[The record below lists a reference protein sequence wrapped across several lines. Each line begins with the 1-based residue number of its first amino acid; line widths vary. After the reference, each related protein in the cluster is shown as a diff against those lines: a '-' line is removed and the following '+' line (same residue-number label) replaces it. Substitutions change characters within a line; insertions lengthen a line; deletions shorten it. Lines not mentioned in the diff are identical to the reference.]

1 MTTEQKV
8 KNSDNNNMTN
18 PVIIETTYEKVLS
31 IINRVKDFIKKSSSN
46 ASKLI
51 EELEW
56 VIKVITNKS
65 LYSYE
70 LTQEKLSKQNA
81 EYEKF
86 INFVAKYNEEVLE
99 MNKKHDIVSSIFN
112 LGKKGEILLKPSL
125 CLNKILPHE
134 LQNLDERVEKEKRS
148 RQKNFI
154 YVFGNYVLDLYYK
167 EREKKRES
175 IGLIEDTES
184 FEKNKASININIDDH
199 VDNKKKNKFKSRQKS
214 DNILKEETTNN
225 FLQKYKTYENSFFQ
239 NDLKTDLTIKGKDK
253 RNNNIHRIKIFTE
266 RDKQK
271 SNYSTLKLKKIN
283 NKNLFCNFSQK
294 KLHSSVIKLTKH
306 EKETFNSIKKA
317 MKNYF
322 FKFTNSGSQNSN
334 FFPYEKNNFN
344 ININSNNNRNLYKT
358 SYNNNNI
365 YNIYIN
371 NESYK
376 RNKSIDSNNNTEKG
390 YKLYKTYK
398 YGSFPHNISNR
409 NKSDIKNNKKG
420 KENNSIFKN
429 QKSVKNINVDSN
441 NYKFAFFN
449 FENYY
454 LNKNN
459 KNKSLKK
466 MKIES
471 ENKAKF
477 FMRGNSNNNIN
488 IFKTKIN
495 NRNSNQFLI
504 EENNNIEEGKNRT
517 KEEINEENSK
527 KELDNH
533 IYLKSLVDK
542 FITDIK
548 MITDK
553 DFNIFDFQKK
563 VSYKNVLPIMGYIIL
578 KTLGLFD
585 SKIISTRKLN
595 SFLYTVSNNYKE
607 TTLYHNSLHGAD
619 VTQSL
624 CIFFLSTNA
633 EEICETSVLDLL
645 GMIVSAM
652 GHDLGHPGL
661 NNNFHINASTELGIT
676 YNDAS
681 CLENYHSSF
690 LFRILRK
697 EENNILSKLSV
708 QNYKTIRKRM
718 ISQILATDMANHGEV
733 ISLIRSKIKS
743 WKENGQ
749 SRFNLLSGNEKT
761 KFDEQQLLLNYL
773 IHMADLGHN
782 CKKFEIS
789 IEWIKLLTEEFWR
802 QGDQERAKGLPI
814 SFLCDRQKID
824 VPASQVG
831 FLRGFILS
839 SFDCLVAIFPEL
851 KYTIDNAEDNIKR
864 WTKLQNEKRKFG
876 WTPKK
881 EKTNEEREDNI
892 NEEKKN
898 EDIEK

>member
-8 KNSDNNNMTN
+8 KNSDKNNMTS

-31 IINRVKDFIKKSSSN
+31 IINKVKDFIKKSSSN
-46 ASKLI
+46 TNKLI

-86 INFVAKYNEEVLE
+86 ISFVTKYNEEVLM
-99 MNKKHDIVSSIFN
+99 MNKKHDIVSSIFS

-125 CLNKILPHE
+125 CLKKILPNE
-134 LQNLDERVEKEKRS
+134 LQNMDERVEKEKRS

-154 YVFGNYVLDLYYK
+154 NVFGNYVLDLYYK
-167 EREKKRES
+167 YIEKRRES
-175 IGLIEDTES
+175 IEFIEDTES
-184 FEKNKASININIDDH
+184 IEKNKGSININIDEQ
-199 VDNKKKNKFKSRQKS
+199 VNNKKKNKFKSRQKS
-214 DNILKEETTNN
+214 DDILKEENN
-225 FLQKYKTYENSFFQ
+225 YLKKYKTYENSFFQ
-239 NDLKTDLTIKGKDK
+239 NDLKTDLTIKSKDK
-253 RNNNIHRIKIFTE
+253 KNNNIHRIKIFSE
-266 RDKQK
+266 RDKQA
-271 SNYSTLKLKKIN
+271 SNYSKLKLKKIN
-283 NKNLFCNFSQK
+283 NKNLFYNFSQK
-294 KLHSSVIKLTKH
+294 KLYSSVIKLTKH

-371 NESYK
+371 NETYK
-376 RNKSIDSNNNTEKG
+376 KSKSNNNNKGKG
-390 YKLYKTYK
+390 YMLYKTYK
-398 YGSFPHNISNR
+398 YGSLPHNNSNR
-409 NKSDIKNNKKG
+409 NKSEINKNKKA
-420 KENNSIFKN
+420 KENNCIFKN
-429 QKSVKNINVDSN
+429 QKSAKNINVDSN
-441 NYKFAFFN
+441 NYKITFFN

-454 LNKNN
+454 LNRNN
-459 KNKSLKK
+459 KNKSKN
-466 MKIES
+466 KI
-471 ENKAKF
+471 KL
-477 FMRGNSNNNIN
+477 FMRRNTNNNIN

-495 NRNSNQFLI
+495 SKNSTLINNNQFLI
-504 EENNNIEEGKNRT
+504 EEKNNIEENKNHT
-517 KEEINEENSK
+517 KEEIKEENSK
-527 KELDNH
+527 KEFGNH
-533 IYLKSLVDK
+533 VYVKSLVDK

-585 SKIISTRKLN
+585 SKIISIRKLN
-595 SFLYTVSNNYKE
+595 SFLYTISNNYKQ

-624 CIFFLSTNA
+624 CIFFLNTNA

-697 EENNILSKLSV
+697 EENNILSKLSI

-749 SRFNLLSGNEKT
+749 SRFNLLSGNDKT
-761 KFDEQQLLLNYL
+761 KFDEQQILLNYL

-824 VPASQVG
+824 VPASQIG

-851 KYTIDNAEDNIKR
+851 KYTIDNAEDNIRR
-864 WTKLQNEKRKFG
+864 WTKLQDEKRKFG

-881 EKTNEEREDNI
+881 GKTKEEEEEEDNMDKEKN
-892 NEEKKN
+892 NENNEK
-898 EDIEK
+898 

>member
-8 KNSDNNNMTN
+8 KNSDKNNMTS

-31 IINRVKDFIKKSSSN
+31 IINKVKDFIKKSSSN
-46 ASKLI
+46 TNKLI

-86 INFVAKYNEEVLE
+86 ISFVTKYNEEVLM
-99 MNKKHDIVSSIFN
+99 MNKKHDIVSSIFS

-125 CLNKILPHE
+125 CLKKILPNE
-134 LQNLDERVEKEKRS
+134 LQNMDERVEKEKRS

-154 YVFGNYVLDLYYK
+154 NVFGNYVLDLYYK
-167 EREKKRES
+167 YIEKRRES
-175 IGLIEDTES
+175 IEFIEDTES
-184 FEKNKASININIDDH
+184 IEKNKGSININIDEQ
-199 VDNKKKNKFKSRQKS
+199 VNNKKKNKFKSRQKS
-214 DNILKEETTNN
+214 DDILKEENN
-225 FLQKYKTYENSFFQ
+225 YLKKYKTYENSFFQ
-239 NDLKTDLTIKGKDK
+239 NDLKTDLTIKSKDK
-253 RNNNIHRIKIFTE
+253 KNNNIHRIKIFSE
-266 RDKQK
+266 RDKQA
-271 SNYSTLKLKKIN
+271 SNYSKLKLKKIN
-283 NKNLFCNFSQK
+283 NKNLFYNFSQK
-294 KLHSSVIKLTKH
+294 KLYSSVIKLTKH

-371 NESYK
+371 NETYK
-376 RNKSIDSNNNTEKG
+376 KSKSNNNNKGKG
-390 YKLYKTYK
+390 YMLYKTYK
-398 YGSFPHNISNR
+398 YGSLPHNNSNR
-409 NKSDIKNNKKG
+409 NKSEINKNKKA
-420 KENNSIFKN
+420 KENNCIFKN
-429 QKSVKNINVDSN
+429 QKSAKNINVDSN
-441 NYKFAFFN
+441 NYKITFFN

-454 LNKNN
+454 LNRNN
-459 KNKSLKK
+459 KNKSKN
-466 MKIES
+466 KI
-471 ENKAKF
+471 KL
-477 FMRGNSNNNIN
+477 FMRRNTNNNIN

-495 NRNSNQFLI
+495 SKNSTLINNNQFLI
-504 EENNNIEEGKNRT
+504 EEKNNIEENKNHT
-517 KEEINEENSK
+517 KEEIKEENSK
-527 KELDNH
+527 KEFGNH
-533 IYLKSLVDK
+533 VYVKSLVDK
-542 FITDIK
+542 FIADIK

-553 DFNIFDFQKK
+553 DFNILKKKKK

-585 SKIISTRKLN
+585 SKIISIRKLN
-595 SFLYTVSNNYKE
+595 SFLYTISNNYKQ

-624 CIFFLSTNA
+624 CIFFLNTNA

-697 EENNILSKLSV
+697 EENNILSKLSI

-749 SRFNLLSGNEKT
+749 SRFNLLSGNDKT
-761 KFDEQQLLLNYL
+761 KFDEQQILLNYL

-824 VPASQVG
+824 VPASQIG

-851 KYTIDNAEDNIKR
+851 KYTIDNAEDNIRR
-864 WTKLQNEKRKFG
+864 WTKLQDEKRKFG

-881 EKTNEEREDNI
+881 GKTKEEEEEEDNMDK
-892 NEEKKN
+892 EKKN
-898 EDIEK
+898 ENNDK

>member
-8 KNSDNNNMTN
+8 KNSDKNNMTS

-31 IINRVKDFIKKSSSN
+31 IINKVKDFIKKSSSN
-46 ASKLI
+46 TNKLI

-86 INFVAKYNEEVLE
+86 ISFVTKYNEEVLM
-99 MNKKHDIVSSIFN
+99 MNKKHDIVSSIFS

-125 CLNKILPHE
+125 CLKKILPNE
-134 LQNLDERVEKEKRS
+134 LQNMDERVEKEKRS

-154 YVFGNYVLDLYYK
+154 NVFGNYVLDLYYK
-167 EREKKRES
+167 YIEKRRES
-175 IGLIEDTES
+175 IEFIEDTES
-184 FEKNKASININIDDH
+184 IEKNKGSNNINIDEQ
-199 VDNKKKNKFKSRQKS
+199 VNNKKKNKFKSRQKS
-214 DNILKEETTNN
+214 DDILKEENN
-225 FLQKYKTYENSFFQ
+225 YLKKYKTYENSFFQ
-239 NDLKTDLTIKGKDK
+239 NDLKTDLTIKSKDK
-253 RNNNIHRIKIFTE
+253 KNNNIHRIKIFSE
-266 RDKQK
+266 RDKQA
-271 SNYSTLKLKKIN
+271 SNYSKLKLKKIN
-283 NKNLFCNFSQK
+283 NKNLFYNFSQK
-294 KLHSSVIKLTKH
+294 KLYSSVIKLTKH

-322 FKFTNSGSQNSN
+322 FKFTNCGSQNSN

-371 NESYK
+371 NETYK
-376 RNKSIDSNNNTEKG
+376 KSKSNNNNKGKG
-390 YKLYKTYK
+390 YMLYKTYK
-398 YGSFPHNISNR
+398 YGSLPHNNSNR
-409 NKSDIKNNKKG
+409 NKSEINKNKKA
-420 KENNSIFKN
+420 KENNCIFKN
-429 QKSVKNINVDSN
+429 QKSAKNINVDSN
-441 NYKFAFFN
+441 NYKITFFN

-454 LNKNN
+454 LNRNN
-459 KNKSLKK
+459 KNKSKN
-466 MKIES
+466 KI
-471 ENKAKF
+471 KL
-477 FMRGNSNNNIN
+477 FMRRNTNNNIN

-495 NRNSNQFLI
+495 SKNSTLINNNQFLI
-504 EENNNIEEGKNRT
+504 EEKNNIEENKNHT
-517 KEEINEENSK
+517 KEEIKEENSK
-527 KELDNH
+527 KEFGNH
-533 IYLKSLVDK
+533 VYVKSLVDK

-585 SKIISTRKLN
+585 SKIISIRKLN
-595 SFLYTVSNNYKE
+595 SFLYTISNNYKQ

-624 CIFFLSTNA
+624 CIFFLNTNA

-697 EENNILSKLSV
+697 EENNILSKLSI

-749 SRFNLLSGNEKT
+749 SRFNLLSGNDKT
-761 KFDEQQLLLNYL
+761 KFDEQQILLNYL

-824 VPASQVG
+824 VPASQIG

-851 KYTIDNAEDNIKR
+851 KYTIDNAEDNIRR
-864 WTKLQNEKRKFG
+864 WTKLQDEKRKFG

-881 EKTNEEREDNI
+881 GKTKEEEEEEDNMDKEKN
-892 NEEKKN
+892 NENNEK
-898 EDIEK
+898 

>member
-8 KNSDNNNMTN
+8 KNSDKNNMTS

-31 IINRVKDFIKKSSSN
+31 IINKVKDFIKKSSSN
-46 ASKLI
+46 TNKLI

-86 INFVAKYNEEVLE
+86 ISFVTKYNEEVLM
-99 MNKKHDIVSSIFN
+99 MNKKHDIVSSIFS

-125 CLNKILPHE
+125 CLKKILPNE
-134 LQNLDERVEKEKRS
+134 LQNMDERVEKEKRS

-154 YVFGNYVLDLYYK
+154 NVFGNYVLDLYYK
-167 EREKKRES
+167 YIEKRRES
-175 IGLIEDTES
+175 IEFIEDTES
-184 FEKNKASININIDDH
+184 IEKNKGSININIDEQ
-199 VDNKKKNKFKSRQKS
+199 VNNKKKNKFKSRQKS
-214 DNILKEETTNN
+214 DDILKEENN
-225 FLQKYKTYENSFFQ
+225 YLKKYKTYENSFFQ
-239 NDLKTDLTIKGKDK
+239 NDLKTDLTIKSKDK
-253 RNNNIHRIKIFTE
+253 KNNNIHRIKIFSE
-266 RDKQK
+266 RDKQA
-271 SNYSTLKLKKIN
+271 SNYSKLKLKKIN
-283 NKNLFCNFSQK
+283 NKNLFYNFSQK
-294 KLHSSVIKLTKH
+294 KLYSSVIKLTKH

-371 NESYK
+371 NETYK
-376 RNKSIDSNNNTEKG
+376 KSKSNNNNKGKG
-390 YKLYKTYK
+390 YMLYKTYK
-398 YGSFPHNISNR
+398 YGSLPHNNSNR
-409 NKSDIKNNKKG
+409 NKSEINKNKKA
-420 KENNSIFKN
+420 KENNCIFKN
-429 QKSVKNINVDSN
+429 QKSAKNINVDSN
-441 NYKFAFFN
+441 NYKITFFN

-454 LNKNN
+454 LNRNN
-459 KNKSLKK
+459 KNKSKN
-466 MKIES
+466 KI
-471 ENKAKF
+471 KL
-477 FMRGNSNNNIN
+477 FMRRNTNNNIN

-495 NRNSNQFLI
+495 SKNSTLINNNQFLI
-504 EENNNIEEGKNRT
+504 EEKNNIEENKNHT
-517 KEEINEENSK
+517 KEEIKEENSK
-527 KELDNH
+527 KEFGNH
-533 IYLKSLVDK
+533 VYVKSLVDK
-542 FITDIK
+542 FIADIK

-585 SKIISTRKLN
+585 SKIISIRKLN
-595 SFLYTVSNNYKE
+595 SFLYTISNNYKQ

-624 CIFFLSTNA
+624 CIFFLNTNA

-697 EENNILSKLSV
+697 EENNILSKLSI

-749 SRFNLLSGNEKT
+749 SRFNLLSGNDKT
-761 KFDEQQLLLNYL
+761 KFDEQQILLNYL

-824 VPASQVG
+824 VPASQIG

-851 KYTIDNAEDNIKR
+851 KYTIDNAEDNIRR
-864 WTKLQNEKRKFG
+864 WTKLQDEKRKFG

-881 EKTNEEREDNI
+881 GKTKEEEEEEDNMDK
-892 NEEKKN
+892 EKKN
-898 EDIEK
+898 ENNDK

>member
-8 KNSDNNNMTN
+8 KNSDKNNMTS

-31 IINRVKDFIKKSSSN
+31 IINKVKDFIKKSSSN
-46 ASKLI
+46 TNKLI

-86 INFVAKYNEEVLE
+86 ISFVTKYNEEVLM
-99 MNKKHDIVSSIFN
+99 MNKKHDIVSSIFS

-125 CLNKILPHE
+125 CLKKILPNE
-134 LQNLDERVEKEKRS
+134 LQNMDERVEKEKRS

-154 YVFGNYVLDLYYK
+154 NVFGNYVLDLYYK
-167 EREKKRES
+167 YIEKRRES
-175 IGLIEDTES
+175 IEFIEDTES
-184 FEKNKASININIDDH
+184 IEKNKGSININIDEQ
-199 VDNKKKNKFKSRQKS
+199 VNNKKKNKFKSRQKS
-214 DNILKEETTNN
+214 DDILKEENN
-225 FLQKYKTYENSFFQ
+225 YLKKYKTYENSFFQ
-239 NDLKTDLTIKGKDK
+239 NDLKTDLTIKSKDK
-253 RNNNIHRIKIFTE
+253 KNNNIHRIKIFSE
-266 RDKQK
+266 RDKQA
-271 SNYSTLKLKKIN
+271 SNYSKLKLKKIN
-283 NKNLFCNFSQK
+283 NKNLFYNFSQK
-294 KLHSSVIKLTKH
+294 KLYSSVIKLTKH

-371 NESYK
+371 NETYK
-376 RNKSIDSNNNTEKG
+376 KSKSNNNNKGKG
-390 YKLYKTYK
+390 YMLYKTYK
-398 YGSFPHNISNR
+398 YGSLPHNNSNR
-409 NKSDIKNNKKG
+409 NKSEINKNKKA
-420 KENNSIFKN
+420 KENNCIFKN
-429 QKSVKNINVDSN
+429 QKSAKNINVDSN
-441 NYKFAFFN
+441 NYKITFFN

-454 LNKNN
+454 LNRNN
-459 KNKSLKK
+459 KNKSKN
-466 MKIES
+466 KI
-471 ENKAKF
+471 KL
-477 FMRGNSNNNIN
+477 FMRRNTNNNIN

-495 NRNSNQFLI
+495 SKNSTLINNNQFLI
-504 EENNNIEEGKNRT
+504 EEKNNIEENKNHT
-517 KEEINEENSK
+517 KEEIKEENSK
-527 KELDNH
+527 KEFGNH
-533 IYLKSLVDK
+533 VYVKSLVDK

-585 SKIISTRKLN
+585 SKIISIRKLN
-595 SFLYTVSNNYKE
+595 SFLYTISNNYKQ

-624 CIFFLSTNA
+624 CIFFLNTNA

-697 EENNILSKLSV
+697 EENNILSKLSI

-749 SRFNLLSGNEKT
+749 SRFNLLSGNDKT
-761 KFDEQQLLLNYL
+761 KFDEQQILLNYL

-824 VPASQVG
+824 VPASQIG

-851 KYTIDNAEDNIKR
+851 KYTIDNAEDNIRR
-864 WTKLQNEKRKFG
+864 WTKLQDEKRKFG

-881 EKTNEEREDNI
+881 EKTKEEEEKEEDNI
-892 NEEKKN
+892 NEEKMK
-898 EDIEK
+898 IEKSNF

>member
-8 KNSDNNNMTN
+8 KNSDKNNMTS

-31 IINRVKDFIKKSSSN
+31 IINKVKDFIKKSSSN
-46 ASKLI
+46 TNKLI

-86 INFVAKYNEEVLE
+86 ISFVTKYNEEVLM
-99 MNKKHDIVSSIFN
+99 MNKKHDIVSSIFS

-125 CLNKILPHE
+125 CLKKILPNE
-134 LQNLDERVEKEKRS
+134 LQNMDERVEKEKRS

-154 YVFGNYVLDLYYK
+154 NVFGNYVLDLYYK
-167 EREKKRES
+167 YIEKRRES
-175 IGLIEDTES
+175 IEFIEDTES
-184 FEKNKASININIDDH
+184 IEKNKGSININIDEQ
-199 VDNKKKNKFKSRQKS
+199 VNNKKKNKFKSRQKS
-214 DNILKEETTNN
+214 DDILKEENN
-225 FLQKYKTYENSFFQ
+225 YLKKYKTYENSFFQ
-239 NDLKTDLTIKGKDK
+239 NDLKTDLTIKSKDK
-253 RNNNIHRIKIFTE
+253 KNNNIHRIKIFSE
-266 RDKQK
+266 RDKQA
-271 SNYSTLKLKKIN
+271 SNYSKLKLKKIN
-283 NKNLFCNFSQK
+283 NKNLFYNFSQK
-294 KLHSSVIKLTKH
+294 KLYSSVIKLTKH

-371 NESYK
+371 NETYK
-376 RNKSIDSNNNTEKG
+376 KSKSNNNNKGKG
-390 YKLYKTYK
+390 YMLYKTYK
-398 YGSFPHNISNR
+398 YGSLPHNNSNR
-409 NKSDIKNNKKG
+409 NKSDINKNKKA
-420 KENNSIFKN
+420 KENNCFFKN
-429 QKSVKNINVDSN
+429 QKSAKNINVDSN
-441 NYKFAFFN
+441 NYKITFFN

-454 LNKNN
+454 LNRNN
-459 KNKSLKK
+459 KNKSKN
-466 MKIES
+466 KI
-471 ENKAKF
+471 KL
-477 FMRGNSNNNIN
+477 FMRRNTNNNIN

-495 NRNSNQFLI
+495 SKNSTLINNNQFLI
-504 EENNNIEEGKNRT
+504 EEKNNIEENKNHT
-517 KEEINEENSK
+517 KEEIKEENSK
-527 KELDNH
+527 KEFGNH
-533 IYLKSLVDK
+533 VYVKSLVDK
-542 FITDIK
+542 FIADIK

-585 SKIISTRKLN
+585 SKIISIRKLN
-595 SFLYTVSNNYKE
+595 SFLYTISNNYKQ

-624 CIFFLSTNA
+624 CIFFLNTNA

-697 EENNILSKLSV
+697 EENNILSKLSI

-749 SRFNLLSGNEKT
+749 SRFNLLSGNDKT

-824 VPASQVG
+824 VPASQIG

-851 KYTIDNAEDNIKR
+851 KYTIDNAEDNIRR
-864 WTKLQNEKRKFG
+864 WTKLQDEKRKFG

-881 EKTNEEREDNI
+881 GKTKEEEEEEDNM
-892 NEEKKN
+892 NEDKKN
-898 EDIEK
+898 ENNEK

>member
-1 MTTEQKV
+1 MATEQKV
-8 KNSDNNNMTN
+8 KNTDDKNKTN
-18 PVIIETTYEKVLS
+18 VVIIETTYEKVLS
-31 IINRVKDFIKKSSSN
+31 IINKVKDFIKKSSSN

-86 INFVAKYNEEVLE
+86 ISFVTKYNEEVLM

-112 LGKKGEILLKPSL
+112 LGKNGELLLKPSL
-125 CLNKILPHE
+125 CLKKFLPHE
-134 LQNLDERVEKEKRS
+134 LQNIDERVEKEKRS

-154 YVFGNYVLDLYYK
+154 NVFGNYVLDLYYK
-167 EREKKRES
+167 DIEKRRES
-175 IGLIEDTES
+175 IELIEETES
-184 FEKNKASININIDDH
+184 IEKNKVSINVNIDEQE
-199 VDNKKKNKFKSRQKS
+199 DNRKKNKFKSRQKS
-214 DNILKEETTNN
+214 DDILKEETNY
-225 FLQKYKTYENSFFQ
+225 LKKYKTYENSFFQ
-239 NDLKTDLTIKGKDK
+239 NDLKTDTTIKSKDK
-253 RNNNIHRIKIFTE
+253 KKNNIHKIKIFTE
-266 RDKQK
+266 RDRQA
-271 SNYSTLKLKKIN
+271 SNYSKLKKIN
-283 NKNLFCNFSQK
+283 NKNLFYNFSQK
-294 KLHSSVIKLTKH
+294 KLYSNVIKLTKH
-306 EKETFNSIKKA
+306 EKETFKSIKKA

-371 NESYK
+371 NETYK
-376 RNKSIDSNNNTEKG
+376 KSRSNNNNQEKG
-390 YKLYKTYK
+390 YMLYKTYK
-398 YGSFPHNISNR
+398 YGSLPHNISNR
-409 NKSDIKNNKKG
+409 NKSDIKKNKKG

-441 NYKFAFFN
+441 NYKISLFN

-459 KNKSLKK
+459 KNKFLKK
-466 MKIES
+466 LKIES
-471 ENKAKF
+471 ENKTKL

-495 NRNSNQFLI
+495 SKNSALINNNQYLI
-504 EENNNIEEGKNRT
+504 EENKNLT
-517 KEEINEENSK
+517 KEEIKGENSK
-527 KELDNH
+527 REIDNH

-548 MITDK
+548 MVTDK
-553 DFNIFDFQKK
+553 DFNIFEFQKK

-595 SFLYTVSNNYKE
+595 SFLYTISNNYKE

-624 CIFFLSTNA
+624 CIFFLNTNA

-645 GMIVSAM
+645 GMIISAM

-661 NNNFHINASTELGIT
+661 NNNFHINASTELAIT

-749 SRFNLLSGNEKT
+749 SRFNLLSGNDKT

-782 CKKFEIS
+782 CKKFDIS

-802 QGDQERAKGLPI
+802 QGDQERSKGLPI

-851 KYTIDNAEDNIKR
+851 KYTIDNAEDNIRR
-864 WTKLQNEKRKFG
+864 WTKLQDEKRKFG

-881 EKTNEEREDNI
+881 EKTKEEDQE
-892 NEEKKN
+892 
-898 EDIEK
+898 

>member
-1 MTTEQKV
+1 MATEQV
-8 KNSDNNNMTN
+8 KNSDNNNMTS

-31 IINRVKDFIKKSSSN
+31 IINKVKNFIKKFSSN
-46 ASKLI
+46 SNKLI

-70 LTQEKLSKQNA
+70 LNQEKLSKQNA

-86 INFVAKYNEEVLE
+86 ISFVEKYNEEVIE

-125 CLNKILPHE
+125 CLKKILPHE
-134 LQNLDERVEKEKRS
+134 LQNIDERVEKGKRS

-154 YVFGNYVLDLYYK
+154 NVFGNYILDLYYK
-167 EREKKRES
+167 EIEKRRES
-175 IGLIEDTES
+175 IELIEDTES
-184 FEKNKASININIDDH
+184 IEKNKASIYIDEQE
-199 VDNKKKNKFKSRQKS
+199 DNKKKNKFKSRQKS
-214 DNILKEETTNN
+214 DDILKEETNY
-225 FLQKYKTYENSFFQ
+225 LKKYKTFEKSFFQ
-239 NDLKTDLTIKGKDK
+239 NDLKADLTIKSKDK
-253 RNNNIHRIKIFTE
+253 KSNNIHRIKIFTE
-266 RDKQK
+266 RDKQT
-271 SNYSTLKLKKIN
+271 SNYSKLKLKKIN
-283 NKNLFCNFSQK
+283 NKNLFYNFSQK
-294 KLHSSVIKLTKH
+294 KLYSSVIKLTKN

-334 FFPYEKNNFN
+334 FYPYEKNNFN
-344 ININSNNNRNLYKT
+344 ININNNNNRNLYKT

-371 NESYK
+371 NETYK
-376 RNKSIDSNNNTEKG
+376 KSQSNNNNNNIEKG
-390 YKLYKTYK
+390 YMLYKSYK
-398 YGSFPHNISNR
+398 YGSLPHNISNR
-409 NKSDIKNNKKG
+409 NKSDIKKHKKS
-420 KENNSIFKN
+420 KENNFFFKN
-429 QKSVKNINVDSN
+429 QKSVKNINSDSN
-441 NYKFAFFN
+441 NYKIPLFN

-466 MKIES
+466 LKIDS
-471 ENKAKF
+471 ENKIKL
-477 FMRGNSNNNIN
+477 FMRGNSNNNLN
-488 IFKTKIN
+488 IFKAKIN
-495 NRNSNQFLI
+495 NKKNNQQLI
-504 EENNNIEEGKNRT
+504 EEKNNIEENKNQS
-517 KEEINEENSK
+517 KEEIKKESSK
-527 KELDNH
+527 EELDNH
-533 IYLKSLVDK
+533 LYLKSLVDK
-542 FITDIK
+542 FIADIK
-548 MITDK
+548 MVTDK

-624 CIFFLSTNA
+624 CIFFLNTNA

-645 GMIVSAM
+645 GMIISAM

-661 NNNFHINASTELGIT
+661 NNNFHINACTELGIT

-733 ISLIRSKIKS
+733 ISLIRSKIKF

-749 SRFNLLSGNEKT
+749 SRFNLLSGNEKA

-789 IEWIKLLTEEFWR
+789 IEWVKLLTEEFWR
-802 QGDQERAKGLPI
+802 QGDQEREKGLPI

-839 SFDCLVAIFPEL
+839 SFDCLVIIFPEL
-851 KYTIDNAEDNIKR
+851 KYTIDNAEDNIRR
-864 WTKLQNEKRKFG
+864 WTKLQDEKRKLG

-881 EKTNEEREDNI
+881 EKNKEEEEKEEDNI
-892 NEEKKN
+892 NEEKMK
-898 EDIEK
+898 IEKSNF

>member
-8 KNSDNNNMTN
+8 KNSDKNNMTS

-31 IINRVKDFIKKSSSN
+31 IINKVKDFIKKSSSN
-46 ASKLI
+46 TNKLI

-86 INFVAKYNEEVLE
+86 ISFVTKYNEEVLM
-99 MNKKHDIVSSIFN
+99 MNKKHDIVSSIFS

-125 CLNKILPHE
+125 CLKKILPNE
-134 LQNLDERVEKEKRS
+134 LQNMDERVEKEKRS

-154 YVFGNYVLDLYYK
+154 NVFGNYVLDLYYK
-167 EREKKRES
+167 YIEKRRES
-175 IGLIEDTES
+175 IEFIEDTES
-184 FEKNKASININIDDH
+184 IEKNKGSININIDEQ
-199 VDNKKKNKFKSRQKS
+199 VNNKKKNKFKSRQKS
-214 DNILKEETTNN
+214 DDILKEENN
-225 FLQKYKTYENSFFQ
+225 YLKKYKTYENSFFQ
-239 NDLKTDLTIKGKDK
+239 NDLKTDLTIKSKDK
-253 RNNNIHRIKIFTE
+253 KNNNIHRIKIFSE
-266 RDKQK
+266 RDKQA
-271 SNYSTLKLKKIN
+271 SNYSKLKLKKIN
-283 NKNLFCNFSQK
+283 NKNLFYNFSQK
-294 KLHSSVIKLTKH
+294 KLYSSVIKLTKH

-371 NESYK
+371 NETYK
-376 RNKSIDSNNNTEKG
+376 KSKSNNNNKGKG
-390 YKLYKTYK
+390 YMLYKTYK
-398 YGSFPHNISNR
+398 YGSLPHNNSNR
-409 NKSDIKNNKKG
+409 NKSEINKNKKA
-420 KENNSIFKN
+420 KENNCIFKN
-429 QKSVKNINVDSN
+429 QKSAKNINVDSN
-441 NYKFAFFN
+441 NYKITFFN

-454 LNKNN
+454 LNRNN
-459 KNKSLKK
+459 KNKSKN
-466 MKIES
+466 KI
-471 ENKAKF
+471 KL
-477 FMRGNSNNNIN
+477 FMRRNTNNNIN

-495 NRNSNQFLI
+495 SKNSTLINNNQFLI
-504 EENNNIEEGKNRT
+504 EEKNNIEENKNHT
-517 KEEINEENSK
+517 KEEIKEENSK
-527 KELDNH
+527 KEFGNH
-533 IYLKSLVDK
+533 VYVKSLVDK

-585 SKIISTRKLN
+585 SKIISIRKLN
-595 SFLYTVSNNYKE
+595 SFLYTISNNYKQ

-624 CIFFLSTNA
+624 CIFFLNTNA

-697 EENNILSKLSV
+697 EENNILSKLSI

-749 SRFNLLSGNEKT
+749 SRFNLLSGNDKT
-761 KFDEQQLLLNYL
+761 KFDEQQILLNYL

-824 VPASQVG
+824 VPASQIG

-851 KYTIDNAEDNIKR
+851 KYTIDNAEDNISR
-864 WTKLQNEKRKFG
+864 WTKLQDEKRKFG

-881 EKTNEEREDNI
+881 GKTKEEEEEEDNMDKEKN
-892 NEEKKN
+892 NENNEK
-898 EDIEK
+898 

>member
-8 KNSDNNNMTN
+8 KNSDKNNMTS

-31 IINRVKDFIKKSSSN
+31 IINKVKDFIKKSSSN
-46 ASKLI
+46 TNKLI

-86 INFVAKYNEEVLE
+86 ISFVTKYNEEVLM
-99 MNKKHDIVSSIFN
+99 MNKKHDIVSSIFS

-125 CLNKILPHE
+125 CLKKILPNE
-134 LQNLDERVEKEKRS
+134 LQNMDERVEKEKRS

-154 YVFGNYVLDLYYK
+154 NVFGNYVLDLYYK
-167 EREKKRES
+167 YIEKRRES
-175 IGLIEDTES
+175 IEFIEDTES
-184 FEKNKASININIDDH
+184 IEKNKGSINININEQ
-199 VDNKKKNKFKSRQKS
+199 VNNKKKNKFKSRQKS
-214 DNILKEETTNN
+214 DDILKEENN
-225 FLQKYKTYENSFFQ
+225 YLKKYKTYENSFFQ
-239 NDLKTDLTIKGKDK
+239 NDLKTDLTIKSKDK
-253 RNNNIHRIKIFTE
+253 KNNNIHRIKIFSE
-266 RDKQK
+266 RDKQA
-271 SNYSTLKLKKIN
+271 SNYSKLKLKKIN
-283 NKNLFCNFSQK
+283 NKNLFYNFSQK
-294 KLHSSVIKLTKH
+294 KLYSSVIKLTKH

-371 NESYK
+371 NETYK
-376 RNKSIDSNNNTEKG
+376 KSKSNNNNKGKG
-390 YKLYKTYK
+390 YMLYKTYK
-398 YGSFPHNISNR
+398 YGSLPHNNSNR
-409 NKSDIKNNKKG
+409 NKSEINKNKKA
-420 KENNSIFKN
+420 KENNCIFKN
-429 QKSVKNINVDSN
+429 QKSAKNINVDSN
-441 NYKFAFFN
+441 NYKITFFN

-454 LNKNN
+454 LNRNN
-459 KNKSLKK
+459 KNKSKN
-466 MKIES
+466 KI
-471 ENKAKF
+471 KL
-477 FMRGNSNNNIN
+477 FMRRNTNNNIN

-495 NRNSNQFLI
+495 SKNSTLINNNQFLI
-504 EENNNIEEGKNRT
+504 EEKNNIEENKNHT
-517 KEEINEENSK
+517 KEEIKEENSK
-527 KELDNH
+527 KEFGNH
-533 IYLKSLVDK
+533 VYVKSLVDK

-585 SKIISTRKLN
+585 SKIISIRKLN
-595 SFLYTVSNNYKE
+595 SFLYTISNNYKQ

-624 CIFFLSTNA
+624 CIFFLNTNA

-697 EENNILSKLSV
+697 EENNILSKLSI

-749 SRFNLLSGNEKT
+749 SRFNLLSGNDKT
-761 KFDEQQLLLNYL
+761 KFDEQQILLNYL

-824 VPASQVG
+824 VPASQIG

-851 KYTIDNAEDNIKR
+851 KYTIDNAEDNIRR
-864 WTKLQNEKRKFG
+864 WTKLQDEKRKFG

-881 EKTNEEREDNI
+881 GKTKEEEEEEDNMDKEKN
-892 NEEKKN
+892 NENNEK
-898 EDIEK
+898 

>member
-8 KNSDNNNMTN
+8 KNSDKNNMTS

-31 IINRVKDFIKKSSSN
+31 IINKVKDFIKKSSSN
-46 ASKLI
+46 TNKLI

-86 INFVAKYNEEVLE
+86 ISFVTKYNEEVLM
-99 MNKKHDIVSSIFN
+99 MNKKHDIVSSIFS

-125 CLNKILPHE
+125 CLKKILPNE
-134 LQNLDERVEKEKRS
+134 LQNMDERVEKEKRS

-154 YVFGNYVLDLYYK
+154 NVFGNYVLDLYYK
-167 EREKKRES
+167 YIEKRRES
-175 IGLIEDTES
+175 IEFIEDTES
-184 FEKNKASININIDDH
+184 IEKNKGSININIDEQ
-199 VDNKKKNKFKSRQKS
+199 VNNKKKNKFKSRQKS
-214 DNILKEETTNN
+214 DDILKEENN
-225 FLQKYKTYENSFFQ
+225 YLKKYKTYENSFFQ
-239 NDLKTDLTIKGKDK
+239 NDLKTDLTIKSKDK
-253 RNNNIHRIKIFTE
+253 KNNNIHRIKIFSE
-266 RDKQK
+266 RDKQA
-271 SNYSTLKLKKIN
+271 SNYSKLKLKKIN
-283 NKNLFCNFSQK
+283 NKNLFYNFSQK
-294 KLHSSVIKLTKH
+294 KLYSSVIKLTKH

-371 NESYK
+371 NETYK
-376 RNKSIDSNNNTEKG
+376 KSKSNNNNKGKG
-390 YKLYKTYK
+390 YMLYKTYK
-398 YGSFPHNISNR
+398 YGSLPHNNSNR
-409 NKSDIKNNKKG
+409 NKSDINKNKKA
-420 KENNSIFKN
+420 KENNCFFKN
-429 QKSVKNINVDSN
+429 QKSAKNINVDSN
-441 NYKFAFFN
+441 NYKITFFN

-454 LNKNN
+454 LNRNN
-459 KNKSLKK
+459 KNKSKN
-466 MKIES
+466 KI
-471 ENKAKF
+471 KL
-477 FMRGNSNNNIN
+477 FMRRNTNNNIN

-495 NRNSNQFLI
+495 SKNSTLINNNQFLI
-504 EENNNIEEGKNRT
+504 EEKNNIEENKNHT
-517 KEEINEENSK
+517 KEEIKEENSK
-527 KELDNH
+527 KEFGNH
-533 IYLKSLVDK
+533 VYVKSLVDK

-585 SKIISTRKLN
+585 SKIISIRKLN
-595 SFLYTVSNNYKE
+595 SFLYTISNNYKQ

-624 CIFFLSTNA
+624 CIFFLNTNA

-697 EENNILSKLSV
+697 EENNILSKLSI

-749 SRFNLLSGNEKT
+749 SRFNLLSGNDKT

-824 VPASQVG
+824 VPASQIG

-851 KYTIDNAEDNIKR
+851 KYTIDNAEDNIRR
-864 WTKLQNEKRKFG
+864 WTKLQDEKRKFG

-881 EKTNEEREDNI
+881 GKTKEEEEEEDNM
-892 NEEKKN
+892 NEDKKN
-898 EDIEK
+898 ENNEK